1 MCQWGCVCVVG
12 VCVCQWGCVCVVGVC
27 VCQWGCVC
35 VVGVCVCCGGVC
47 VLWGCVCV
55 LWGCV
60 CVVGVCV
67 CCGGVCV
74 SVFISSFVSRRKSP
88 AHSAG
93 PGSTYSHSSDSE
105 SAVSDS
111 GTSSESDSDRS
122 VPSLTP
128 SLSPARK
135 KKRRRDHTGSRHH
148 HKKGH
153 HSREMVAREREGSRK
168 HKKRR
173 REMAEDLSD
182 GRRQKKKRRHHRSR
196 RHEKTGDSESHLV
209 SSDTATTSDTTH
221 HKKKKKRRRR
231 ESDGVDGAAA
241 GVAGEGG
248 LEGEG
253 EGTEMVEE
261 ESESPG
267 ESLGRERVGGVEV
280 GVAKNPIS
288 GEGSPVVSA
297 DGDVS
302 EQVNRADG
310 ESVNDEGTAV
320 EVEEPAK
327 VVGEG
332 VAGCGTGEEVGV
344 VGRRGSS
351 GDQLLKDIDQLLAED
366 DDMQPSPSGS
376 GPVGNTLEG
385 TETVARGGGET
396 LGIAAAAA
404 AAPAGENSDQEM
416 AEGERDNVSLH
427 VDSDTIDDNTFS
439 GVGNMEGT
447 SHTSFTTRAKFQ
459 NPFKCFSLQDPVP
472 MGWRKGK
479 Y

>member
-1 MCQWGCVCVVG
+1 M
-12 VCVCQWGCVCVVGVC
+12 
-27 VCQWGCVC
+27 
-35 VVGVCVCCGGVC
+35 
-47 VLWGCVCV
+47 
-55 LWGCV
+55 
-60 CVVGVCV
+60 
-67 CCGGVCV
+67 CV
-74 SVFISSFVSRRKSP
+74 SVLSSFISRRKSP

-231 ESDGVDGAAA
+231 ELDGVDGAAA

-261 ESESPG
+261 ESESPA

-310 ESVNDEGTAV
+310 ESVNDEGATV
-320 EVEEPAK
+320 EPAK

-344 VGRRGSS
+344 VRRRGSS

-366 DDMQPSPSGS
+366 GDMQPSPSGS

-385 TETVARGGGET
+385 TETVARGGEET
-396 LGIAAAAA
+396 QSTAAAAS
-404 AAPAGENSDQEM
+404 AGENSDQEM
-416 AEGERDNVSLH
+416 AEGERDVSLH

-439 GVGNMEGT
+439 SVGNMEGT
-447 SHTSFTTRAKFQ
+447 SFHNPCKVSKSVQMFFTAGPSANGLEEGEVLSDTEHLDGEPGRKKTPNPHSSKPRLRSVASTVQVANERQNLYHLILSLFHTQTHSTHTPLGCEF
-459 NPFKCFSLQDPVP
+459 
-472 MGWRKGK
+472 
-479 Y
+479 

>member
-1 MCQWGCVCVVG
+1 MCQC
-12 VCVCQWGCVCVVGVC
+12 
-27 VCQWGCVC
+27 
-35 VVGVCVCCGGVC
+35 
-47 VLWGCVCV
+47 L
-55 LWGCV
+55 
-60 CVVGVCV
+60 
-67 CCGGVCV
+67 
-74 SVFISSFVSRRKSP
+74 SSFVSRRKSP

-182 GRRQKKKRRHHRSR
+182 GHRQKKKRRHHRSR
-196 RHEKTGDSESHLV
+196 RHEKTADSESHLV

-231 ESDGVDGAAA
+231 ERDGVDGAAA

-253 EGTEMVEE
+253 EGTEMIEE
-261 ESESPG
+261 ESESPA

-310 ESVNDEGTAV
+310 ESVNDEGAVV

-332 VAGCGTGEEVGV
+332 GAGCGTGEEVGV
-344 VGRRGSS
+344 AGRRGSS
-351 GDQLLKDIDQLLAED
+351 GDQLLKDIDQLLAVD

-376 GPVGNTLEG
+376 GPVGNTP
-385 TETVARGGGET
+385 ETVARGGEET
-396 LGIAAAAA
+396 LGTA

-427 VDSDTIDDNTFS
+427 VNSDTIDDNTFS

-447 SHTSFTTRAKFQ
+447 SFHNPCKVSKSVQMFFTAGPGANGLEEGEVLSDNGEPGRKKTPNPHSSKPRLRSVASTVQVANECQNLYHLILSLSFIHKHSTHIPLGCEF
-459 NPFKCFSLQDPVP
+459 
-472 MGWRKGK
+472 
-479 Y
+479 